1 MPVFEDDQHVCYLIH
16 PNQDKTSAHEYY
28 YGENIPQQY
37 DKCVMRD
44 LPLTMEDI
52 KLSCHYLN
60 TSQVY
65 LVFQHDRSIYF
76 EGLPQPADFKIV
88 IKHCIKRTNRFT
100 KDGVALSQFI
110 NVKPM
115 MLKFILKVFLD
126 LGIISQKN
134 GIIEIVHSTD
144 KQPITSSRVYQAR
157 VQRIEV
163 EKQLLYEEFG
173 AIKSW
178 IENELARNE

>member
-1 MPVFEDDQHVCYLIH
+1 MTVRFILKDYH
-16 PNQDKTSAHEYY
+16 S
-28 YGENIPQQY
+28 
-37 DKCVMRD
+37 
-44 LPLTMEDI
+44 
-52 KLSCHYLN
+52 
-60 TSQVY
+60 
-65 LVFQHDRSIYF
+65 LV
-76 EGLPQPADFKIV
+76 DFKNCY
-88 IKHCIKRTNRFT
+88 KALYQKGQTDLQ

>member
-1 MPVFEDDQHVCYLIH
+1 MTVRFILKDYHR
-16 PNQDKTSAHEYY
+16 
-28 YGENIPQQY
+28 Y

-76 EGLPQPADFKIV
+76 EGLPQPADFKNCY
-88 IKHCIKRTNRFT
+88 KALYQKGQTDLQ

-126 LGIISQKN
+126 LG
-134 GIIEIVHSTD
+134 
-144 KQPITSSRVYQAR
+144 
-157 VQRIEV
+157 
-163 EKQLLYEEFG
+163 F
-173 AIKSW
+173 
-178 IENELARNE
+178 